1 MGERVLPVTRW
12 SLRQL
17 GGRLRENGN
26 LDGSAPGLGRRVD
39 FRLLPAAVSSWM
51 AAWGGTRLH
60 ADGAVN
66 AALIAAGLGMLLA
79 GVGIRARRAAVLPAL
94 ALCFICAAA
103 VLLAAGI
110 HSGARTQGPIAEAV
124 AGSAAVSAV
133 IVVRGAPHAVTA
145 GVGMAAAGGMLV
157 LDAELV
163 EATANGKRFGAA
175 MPVVVLAGSDWS
187 NVRVGEHIATAGRLK
202 PADAGADVA
211 ASFAARTAPRVLGV
225 DTGWSQQAGLLR
237 SEFHRACGWLWPDA
251 AGLLPGMVTGDRSS
265 IPADLDTAMK
275 RVGLTHLTA
284 VSGAN
289 CTLILG
295 GILYLARC
303 LRAPRWVAATVAAA
317 GLIGFVG
324 VVGPDPSVLRAAL
337 MGVIGVLAMFTGRPR
352 RIPALLAVAIV
363 ALLVLDPWLA
373 TNYAFVLSVL
383 ATVGLVLLGRRCS
396 SWLGRWL
403 PGWLAQAIA
412 VPLAA
417 QLFCAPVI
425 VLLQPQLTLYAVP
438 ANMAAAPVVVL
449 VTLVG
454 TLGLPAL
461 LVPWAVPAFVAV
473 SGAGAVWV
481 GGVARFF
488 SGLPGA
494 TVPWPEGGAG
504 AALMAVLSP
513 VSVVLLWGAVNRRRV
528 RVLIAAVRAR
538 LPGRLQPLAGVPAAA
553 AVAAVVGALLA
564 WVLGETGLL

>member
-1 MGERVLPVTRW
+1 MTRW

-251 AGLLPGMVTGDRSS
+251 AGLLPGMVTG
-265 IPADLDTAMK
+265 
-275 RVGLTHLTA
+275 
-284 VSGAN
+284 
-289 CTLILG
+289 
-295 GILYLARC
+295 
-303 LRAPRWVAATVAAA
+303 
-317 GLIGFVG
+317 
-324 VVGPDPSVLRAAL
+324 
-337 MGVIGVLAMFTGRPR
+337 
-352 RIPALLAVAIV
+352 
-363 ALLVLDPWLA
+363 
-373 TNYAFVLSVL
+373 
-383 ATVGLVLLGRRCS
+383 
-396 SWLGRWL
+396 
-403 PGWLAQAIA
+403 
-412 VPLAA
+412 
-417 QLFCAPVI
+417 
-425 VLLQPQLTLYAVP
+425 
-438 ANMAAAPVVVL
+438 
-449 VTLVG
+449 
-454 TLGLPAL
+454 
-461 LVPWAVPAFVAV
+461 
-473 SGAGAVWV
+473 
-481 GGVARFF
+481 
-488 SGLPGA
+488 
-494 TVPWPEGGAG
+494 
-504 AALMAVLSP
+504 
-513 VSVVLLWGAVNRRRV
+513 
-528 RVLIAAVRAR
+528 
-538 LPGRLQPLAGVPAAA
+538 
-553 AVAAVVGALLA
+553 
-564 WVLGETGLL
+564 